1 MRTELVTAALQTL
14 SFRVPEV
21 IFHSDQGKQFG
32 AQATRQLLLEKGF
45 QLSMS
50 RAGTPTDNGYAER
63 FVGLFKLA
71 VAERCRYQTL
81 GEFLHAAQRWI
92 HFYNGVRPH
101 ESLGFVSPDQF
112 ALEHGLPP
120 VPSPTLF

>member
-1 MRTELVTAALQTL
+1 MQTL
-14 SFRVPEV
+14 AFDVPDL

-32 AQATRQLLLEKGF
+32 AEATRQLLLEKGF
-45 QLSMS
+45 QISMS

-81 GEFLHAAQRWI
+81 GVFLQAAQEWVQ
-92 HFYNGVRPH
+92 FYNTVRPH
-101 ESLGFVSPDQF
+101 EGLEYLSPDQF
-112 ALEHGLPP
+112 AQEHGLPV
-120 VPSPTLF
+120 VPSITLF